1 MRSAVGNLWQ
11 IKIKSEK
18 LIFETILSIS
28 TKCIEHL
35 QPAAISLAG
44 CMCFLHLLLNS
55 QLSLVIF
62 CLFERISSF
71 A

>member
-44 CMCFLHLLLNS
+44 CMCFFD
-55 QLSLVIF
+55 ICF
-62 CLFERISSF
+62 
-71 A
+71 